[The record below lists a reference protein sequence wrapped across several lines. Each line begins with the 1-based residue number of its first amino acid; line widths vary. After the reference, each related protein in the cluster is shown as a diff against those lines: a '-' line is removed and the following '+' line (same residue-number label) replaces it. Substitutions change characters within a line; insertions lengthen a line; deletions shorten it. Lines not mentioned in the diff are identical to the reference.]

1 MRSNKRGGGAAAAPP
16 EGKEEG
22 MMLPQGALDL
32 LENCDLPP
40 PLKLFPEPRHR
51 NTEGGGATDE
61 HRHLLRALRL
71 SQTRAREAEA
81 AVAALAESNARL
93 ASLLA
98 RESMRLYAHR
108 QWLRLLEAEKTTWL
122 RRQKT
127 SAAAAAAPVP
137 EPPTAGVLL
146 ALCLGIA
153 GLGLVMGYRFLF

>member
-1 MRSNKRGGGAAAAPP
+1 MSSNQRGGGAAAPPP
-16 EGKEEG
+16 ERKKEEE
-22 MMLPQGALDL
+22 MMLPQGGLDL

-40 PLKLFPEPRHR
+40 PLK
-51 NTEGGGATDE
+51 

-81 AVAALAESNARL
+81 AAAALAESNARL

-98 RESMRLYAHR
+98 GESMRLYAHR

-127 SAAAAAAPVP
+127 NNAAAPVAD
-137 EPPTAGVLL
+137 PPTTGGVLL

-153 GLGLVMGYRFLF
+153 GLGFVMGYRFLF